1 MDHTP
6 FLTAFPG
13 CADFSELCGGLK
25 NAYITAVQ
33 VSEAERT
40 ISVSAWFPAMPSPVE
55 TSSLSER
62 IRSDYD
68 LRSVSLQPDFPK
80 PVSSVTEAAGAPG
93 SAVGIP
99 APAGSVLYGRPIRQA
114 PVPMSSLTLESGRV
128 TVEGD
133 VFAVSSRTLQ
143 KRGGA
148 VLSFDMTDRTNSV
161 RVSRYLRS
169 EDDQSILDKIKEGD
183 HLTVQGEISYS
194 KFDDDMVLDPRNI
207 VKGKKAV
214 RPDNAPEKRVE
225 LHMHTR
231 FSALDALTDPEA
243 LIKRAAYWG
252 MPAVAVTDH
261 GVAQAFPDM
270 WKHGKKNGVK
280 VIYGLEAYYYED
292 ARKIFHGDSDLPL
305 DTETVAFD
313 IETTG
318 LNESTDR
325 ITEIGAVIYA
335 GGEIRDSFQTFVNP
349 GMPIP
354 QEITDLTGIT
364 DADVASAPGEKEAL
378 EAFLRFA
385 GGRPLAAHNADFDTG
400 FMRAAAVRNGM
411 TFDLPYLDTL
421 VAAHHLLPELTR
433 FKLDTVSNH
442 LKLPK
447 FNHHRASD
455 DAAVVARIMEKFIP
469 MMQDRGIRDLNGI
482 NRLCEDN
489 ARAEKTFHMILLV
502 KNRTG
507 LKNLYKLISSSYLEH
522 FYRTPNIPRSLLETH
537 RDGLLVGS
545 ACGMGELYGAVMRGE
560 SDEKLKEIASFYDYL
575 EIQPICNNAFLIED
589 GRVSGEEVLQD
600 YNRTILRLGRELGK
614 PVIAASDVHFLDPE
628 DEQYR
633 RILLAA
639 KKFSDPDRECPI
651 YFRNTEEMLAE
662 FQYLGEETAREVVI
676 TNTRAIA
683 DQIEEIELLPKGLFP
698 PKIENS
704 AEELKNLVYGK
715 MHRVYGEVPPP
726 VVQERVDTELKTI
739 LDHHYDVIYM
749 SAQKL
754 VQNSLEHGYLVGSR
768 GSVGSSMVA
777 WMSGITEV
785 NSFPAHYV
793 CPQCCYSEFP
803 SLKLCWNPHAEA
815 GHEADLSASMFTEE
829 LPAYG
834 CGADM
839 PEKNCP
845 LCGTPLR
852 RDGFD
857 IPFET
862 FLGYPGNEKT
872 PDIDLNFS
880 GEYQA
885 KAHKYTET
893 LFGSDHVFRAGTIG
907 TLAEKTAYGYVKKYL
922 EERGIKATRAEENR
936 LAAGLVG
943 IKRTTGQHP
952 GGLVVIPQDKDVT
965 DFCPVQHPADDP
977 NSDIITT
984 HFEYHCMEDNLLKL
998 DELGHDD
1005 PTMIRM
1011 MEDMTGVNAR
1021 EISLSDPETM
1031 SIYTSPAALGLP
1043 DDDPIIGKTGTIGVP
1058 EFGTGFTRQMLV
1070 DTQPKLF
1077 DTLVRLSGFSHGT
1090 DVWAGNIHD
1099 LIVSGTATVDETIG
1113 CRDDIMIYLI
1123 GLGME
1128 PSLAFQTMES
1138 VRKGKVKKSGKFPG
1152 DAEQQM
1158 KDLGVP
1164 AWWVESA
1171 RKIAYLFPKAH
1182 AVAYVMMAFRI
1193 AWFKVHEP
1201 LAFYSAYFYR
1211 RSQKGGFDIE
1221 MMGGGTERVRRKINE
1236 MKRASTL
1243 TANEEDLLVT
1253 LEAVYEFNLRGFR
1266 FAPIDFQRSDAIRF
1280 LITDDRTILPPFV
1293 SVPGLGETAAQDLA
1307 HCRESGREFISIDEI
1322 GSACPKVS
1330 QTHLETL
1337 KRMGA
1342 FGDLPDSSQVS
1353 LFDDW

>member
-80 PVSSVTEAAGAPG
+80 PVSSVTEAAGIPG
-93 SAVGIP
+93 SAVGVP
-99 APAGSVLYGRPIRQA
+99 QPAGSVLYGRSIRQT

-133 VFAVSSRTLQ
+133 VFAVSSRALQ

-148 VLSFDMTDRTNSV
+148 VLSFDMTDRTNSI

-207 VKGKKAV
+207 VKGKKTV

-270 WKHGKKNGVK
+270 WKYGKKNGVK

-292 ARKIFHGDSDLPL
+292 ARKVFHGDSDLPL

-364 DADVASAPGEKEAL
+364 DADVASAPSEKEAL

-400 FMRAAAVRNGM
+400 FMRAAAARNGM
-411 TFDLPYLDTL
+411 TFDFPYIDTL

-433 FKLDTVSNH
+433 FKLDTVSNR

-469 MMQDRGIRDLNGI
+469 MMQERGIRDLNGI

-560 SDEKLKEIASFYDYL
+560 SEEKLKEIASFYDYL

-726 VVQERVDTELKTI
+726 VVQERVETELKTI

-768 GSVGSSMVA
+768 GSVGSSMAA

-1266 FAPIDFQRSDAIRF
+1266 FAPIDFQHSDAIRF

-1293 SVPGLGETAAQDLA
+1293 SVPGLGETAAWDLA